1 MKLHQ
6 LSLFLENRPGKV
18 KAAVKILADAGIN
31 IVTMTLADTQQ
42 FGILRLIV
50 KDWQAGRQALEAA
63 GIVVNITEVIAIGVE
78 DRPGW
83 LMEVLEAIDKA
94 NLAIE
99 YMYAF
104 TSGLPGQ
111 KAALIFR
118 FENPDAAI
126 AALTTAGISVVQGI
140 DLFDRA

>member
-78 DRPGW
+78 DRPGG

-94 NLAIE
+94 SLAIE

-126 AALTTAGISVVQGI
+126 AALAAAGISVVQGI